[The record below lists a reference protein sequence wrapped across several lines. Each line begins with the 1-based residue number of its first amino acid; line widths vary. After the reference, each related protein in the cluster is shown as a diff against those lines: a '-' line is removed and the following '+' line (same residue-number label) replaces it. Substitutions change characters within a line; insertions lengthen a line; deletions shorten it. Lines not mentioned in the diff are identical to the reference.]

1 MLVVVETLYGLSM
14 YKLTD
19 EVLSDE
25 VLEIL
30 GVGKDEERIIVRLN
44 ANYQYNVKT
53 FNAVKHKNYNFLKDS
68 VKFWRKTLV

>member
-1 MLVVVETLYGLSM
+1 M

-19 EVLSDE
+19 ETLSEE

-30 GVGKDEERIIVRLN
+30 GVKKEEERIIVRLN

-53 FNAVKHKNYNFLKDS
+53 FNAVKYKKYGILEDA